1 MTHGYRARCIVCA
14 LAIAV
19 HTNCVPALADTVCL
33 RLVPRTT
40 RLQQRTVTTS
50 KCPRGF
56 VSILDTNLVRG
67 PQGQAGAPGTAGAQ
81 GATGPQ
87 GVAGSQG
94 ATGPQGAAGING
106 VVRVWGDGSSGDL
119 VVSGATT
126 LDGSA
131 TQFQNINITAGN
143 TLTVGSGTTLRATGS
158 CQISGNLVVQVGARG
173 GSSVTPTSSTTVP
186 VRVPANYGKAFRPA
200 SPGGYGTNSS
210 SIQGGFGATSVQANE
225 ARTLVRL
232 TDTAFGAG
240 GEAGDNGSGG
250 SGGGG
255 VALYCRQGITINV
268 GGSITADGAN
278 APASGGG
285 GGAGGL
291 IVLASETSIS
301 NLGAVSANGGF
312 GGPSSANIGAGGGGG
327 GGVVHFIAPQV
338 ALGTVSVVGEAA
350 GGTFNSVTNSPRT
363 GGSGG
368 GAFGGSGGA
377 GGSVSSTNTA
387 LAANAGSAG
396 QVFETEVDP
405 SSLIL

>member
-1 MTHGYRARCIVCA
+1 
-14 LAIAV
+14 
-19 HTNCVPALADTVCL
+19 
-33 RLVPRTT
+33 
-40 RLQQRTVTTS
+40 
-50 KCPRGF
+50 
-56 VSILDTNLVRG
+56 VRG
-67 PQGQAGAPGTAGAQ
+67 PQGPAGAPGTAGAQ

-87 GVAGSQG
+87 GVAGTQG

-119 VVSGATT
+119 VVSGAST
-126 LDGSA
+126 LNGSA

-186 VRVPANYGKAFRPA
+186 VRVSANYGKAFRPA
-200 SPGGYGTNSS
+200 SPGGYGTNSA
-210 SIQGGFGATSVQANE
+210 SIQGGFGATNVQAAE

-255 VALYCRQGITINV
+255 
-268 GGSITADGAN
+268 
-278 APASGGG
+278 
-285 GGAGGL
+285 GAGGL

-301 NLGAVSANGGF
+301 NLGAVSADGGF
-312 GGPSSANIGAGGGGG
+312 GGPSSASIGAGGGGG

-338 ALGTVSVVGEAA
+338 TLGTVSVVGESA
-350 GGTFNSVTNSPRT
+350 GGTFNPVTNSPRF

-368 GAFGGSGGA
+368 GGFGGNGGA
-377 GGSVSSTNTA
+377 GGNVSSANTA
-387 LAANAGSAG
+387 LSANAGAAG